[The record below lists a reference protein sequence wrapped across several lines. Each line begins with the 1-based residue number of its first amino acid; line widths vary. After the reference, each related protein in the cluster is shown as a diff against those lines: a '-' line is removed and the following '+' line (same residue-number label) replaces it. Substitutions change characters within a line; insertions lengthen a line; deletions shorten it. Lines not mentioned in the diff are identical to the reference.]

1 MPKVLLVGCSFLSCL
16 QIENSNIKIIGKA
29 GAGNQVIAQLVYHEV
44 AKAHYDQVCVL
55 WSGIN
60 RIDVPIGM
68 DLHRVLGHKYH
79 FCTDIDDT
87 VWYFSGG
94 IDMSGNSDQ
103 CPPEVRKIFTTMY
116 KGATSK
122 YLTDL
127 SLASILACQNFLQSI
142 KIDYKMSFIYD
153 IYKQTQEIS
162 WLDQVLGP
170 LDPESRLKNLVDWNS
185 VQITNTPFEWC
196 QQRNLISED
205 KFHPTPDG
213 MKQWLLENFD
223 LDLSKLIDY

>member
-1 MPKVLLVGCSFLSCL
+1 MPKTLLVGCSFLSRL

-29 GAGNQVIAQLVYHEV
+29 GAGNQVLAQLVYHEV
-44 AKAHYDQVCVL
+44 AKSDYDQVCVL

-60 RIDVPIGM
+60 RIDIPIGI
-68 DLHRVLGHKYH
+68 DLHQVLGHKYH

-103 CPPEVRKIFTTMY
+103 CPREVRQIFTTMY
-116 KGATSK
+116 KGATSR

-127 SLASILACQNFLQSI
+127 SLASIVACQKFLESS
-142 KIDYKMSFIYD
+142 KIPYKMSFIYD
-153 IYKQTQEIS
+153 VHKQTQEIS
-162 WLDQVLGP
+162 WLDQVLGQ
-170 LDPESRLKNLVDWNS
+170 LDSESKLKNLVDWTRI
-185 VQITNTPFEWC
+185 QTHDTPFEWC
-196 QQRNLISED
+196 QQQNLISDD

-213 MKQWLLENFD
+213 MKKWLLKNFD
-223 LDLSKLIDY
+223 LDLAKLIDH